1 MLSPS
6 PSNLTVRDASH
17 LLAAY
22 PKRWLIPAAA
32 VAGFA
37 VLYAVFAPG
46 TWEASQALIIRNE
59 ASNHQ
64 EGPGKFG
71 NADEMKTVQE
81 TIVELVKSRGVLEV
95 ALAKVGPAP
104 HGKGGAR
111 WPDPQAVS
119 DLRENVKLSPPKG
132 TEFGKSEI
140 FYLNVRDH
148 DRGRAMALDD
158 AICDQLQ
165 ARFQDLRDAKAKSMI
180 DELTKTV
187 ALARADVSEATARL
201 TDIEAKVGS
210 NLAELRFLQDNSASD
225 SSLRRTLTE
234 IKGELRQ
241 AQTTEQTDKE
251 LLALLAAAKGD
262 PSKLLATPNQLL
274 DSQPALRRLKE
285 GLLDA
290 QIRRAQFQGRML
302 DDHPL
307 LQAAKE
313 SEEKIALRLHSELDA
328 ATSGLEVDLRVNAD
342 RNAMLQSQLAK
353 VTGQLEQIAGLRAPY
368 ANLVDEAKNREA
380 LLARAEQNLAEALA
394 SHASAKVSS
403 LIGLI
408 DTADTGVNPIGVRK
422 ELIVLAGIIGGLL
435 LGLGIMALTLQVRPN
450 PQPGMLLTRDVPHR
464 ALAVQNGLSL
474 LKALKK
480 VGNGKSA

>member
-1 MLSPS
+1 
-6 PSNLTVRDASH
+6 
-17 LLAAY
+17 
-22 PKRWLIPAAA
+22 
-32 VAGFA
+32 
-37 VLYAVFAPG
+37 
-46 TWEASQALIIRNE
+46 
-59 ASNHQ
+59 
-64 EGPGKFG
+64 
-71 NADEMKTVQE
+71 
-81 TIVELVKSRGVLEV
+81 
-95 ALAKVGPAP
+95 
-104 HGKGGAR
+104 
-111 WPDPQAVS
+111 
-119 DLRENVKLSPPKG
+119 LSPPKG

-140 FYLNVRDH
+140 FYLNVRDR

-187 ALARADVSEATARL
+187 ALARADVSDVTTRL
-201 TDIEAKVGS
+201 TELEAKVGS

-234 IKGELRQ
+234 IKSELRQ
-241 AQTTEQTDKE
+241 VQTTEQTDQE
-251 LLALLAAAKGD
+251 LLALLAAAKKD

-290 QIRRAQFQGRML
+290 QLRRAQFQGRML
-302 DDHPL
+302 DGHPL
-307 LQAAKE
+307 VQAAKE
-313 SEEKIALRLHSELDA
+313 SEEKIALRLHGELDT
-328 ATSGLEVDLRVNAD
+328 ATGGLEVDLRVNAG

-353 VTGQLEQIAGLRAPY
+353 VTVQLEQIASLRAPY
-368 ANLVDEAKNREA
+368 ASLVDAAKSREA

-408 DTADTGVNPIGVRK
+408 DTTDTGVNPIGLRK
-422 ELIVLAGIIGGLL
+422 ELIVLIGIVGGLL
-435 LGLGIMALTLQVRPN
+435 AGLGIVALTVPAG
-450 PQPGMLLTRDVPHR
+450 PTPVAGMLLTRDVSHR